1 MDKTTT
7 VKKGARQKNEKSF
20 FVSVFLGTVISLVI
34 GLILLVVTCFLGLSM
49 KDPDKYTPML
59 SLASLFITA
68 LISGYLAARTHRKS
82 GLACGALSG
91 ILLVGILVLLAFAFG
106 YGIHISLFA
115 ICAPAVIVCSTLSG
129 VVGVGADVQPK
140 KKHKIKF

>member
-7 VKKGARQKNEKSF
+7 VKKRATQKNEKSF

-34 GLILLVVTCFLGLSM
+34 GIVLLVVTCFLGLSM

-59 SLASLFITA
+59 ALAALFITA
-68 LISGYLAARTHRKS
+68 LVSGYLAARAHRKS

-91 ILLVGILVLLAFAFG
+91 ILLIGILVLLAFAFG
-106 YGIHISLFA
+106 FGIHISLFA
-115 ICAPAVIVCSTLSG
+115 ICAPAIVICSMLSG
-129 VVGVGADVQPK
+129 VVGVGADTPPR
-140 KKHKIKF
+140 KKHKVKF